1 MSRFLYWLTGHLPC
15 RIICD
20 EDKPY
25 LERYYLFTLLGV
37 RFYIHRFVGSDPARC
52 MHDHPWPWAGSV
64 VLSGYYFEERRG
76 MEQSGIA
83 KVMAILNGTA
93 GTTRS
98 KVRWFNWLLG
108 DSFHRVIL
116 AQVDNRERHCWTLFF
131 HCAAYTKPWGF
142 LRRVENNS
150 ALMVWVP
157 HNYPK
162 DGAGTPS
169 PWWNQVPVGNVE
181 PRRQPCQ

>member
-1 MSRFLYWLTGHLPC
+1 MSRLLYWLTGHLPC

-20 EDKPY
+20 EGKPY

-37 RFYIHRFVGSDPARC
+37 RFYIHRFVGSDPARG

-64 VLSGYYFEERRG
+64 VLSGYYFEVRRG
-76 MEQSGIA
+76 
-83 KVMAILNGTA
+83 
-93 GTTRS
+93 TTQG

-131 HCAAYTKPWGF
+131 HRATYIKPWGF
-142 LRRVENNS
+142 LRPIEGHTYV
-150 ALMVWVP
+150 MWVP
-157 HNYPK
+157 HNFPK
-162 DGAGTPS
+162 DGAGTPN
-169 PWWNQVPVGNVE
+169 PWWNQAPVGNFE
-181 PRRQPCQ
+181 SRRLPCQ